1 MCLVHTSSLSIHEM
15 DEGLLSSIKPDSF
28 PLCKQHLPD
37 AGGRCVG
44 FRTKSLGLRET
55 ASVIPP

>member
-28 PLCKQHLPD
+28 PLCKLSICQMQE
-37 AGGRCVG
+37 AGV
-44 FRTKSLGLRET
+44 L
-55 ASVIPP
+55 ASEPSP